1 MLDRENLIIVN
12 QSTTDSDVDSLI
24 RWRFA
29 QTKSESYSDYH
40 VVGSLFIRLPLDCLT
55 FEHIAYNA
63 NFFPSLSQAR
73 KNGWSGPV
81 PREINSKTFGQKR
94 RAIVWWMNLDANSRV
109 DLNVD
114 FDPSVIT
121 ITMETNR
128 EGAKHNADC
137 RCNRCADAL
146 EQLINDE

>member
-1 MLDRENLIIVN
+1 MLNKENLIIVN
-12 QSTTDSDVDSLI
+12 QSTTDSDIDSLI

-29 QTKSESYSDYH
+29 QKKSESRSDYH

-73 KNGWSGPV
+73 KNGWSGLV
-81 PREINSKTFGQKR
+81 PREINSKIFGKKR
-94 RAIVWWMNLDANSRV
+94 QAIVWWMNLESDSRFK
-109 DLNVD
+109 LEID

-128 EGAKHNADC
+128 EEII
-137 RCNRCADAL
+137 R
-146 EQLINDE
+146 I